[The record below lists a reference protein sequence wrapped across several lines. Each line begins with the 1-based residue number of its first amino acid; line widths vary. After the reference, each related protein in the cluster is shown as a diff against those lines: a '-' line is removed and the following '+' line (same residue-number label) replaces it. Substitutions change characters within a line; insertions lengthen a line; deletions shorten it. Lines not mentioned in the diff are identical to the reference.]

1 MRDRGGSPDLL
12 AWGQALCENPCRV
25 DGSLRGRVRYTGEQ
39 HIGCVIEVT
48 SQHLIAAFRDTA
60 RPVNLAGCV
69 SAGLQSRIGS
79 DASCGSDCL
88 CRASAAHR
96 LSYGRHHG
104 TDVDQPRN
112 LAQSVTVE

>member
-25 DGSLRGRVRYTGEQ
+25 DGSLRGRVRYTEQ

-48 SQHLIAAFRDTA
+48 SQHLIAHFEI
-60 RPVNLAGCV
+60 RPVQSNLAGCV